1 MRNVLQMDALPD
13 KVRQAVSD
21 GVQRTYCPQ
30 CDGGTSHEQSLSIRQ
45 DEDGVLRLRCWRAT
59 CGWFA
64 TTLTNPDARYLS
76 KVKQA
81 RPYRQATTA
90 LDESEMEEYLCDTYS
105 LRPSIMGAHGWRMN
119 EQETELVLPVLDPQ
133 GRVRGHVTRT
143 FDTPKRCFTYKE
155 TAQPFL
161 DYWPITVRRIK
172 KDVPVVIVED
182 CLSACRLAGLGY
194 NAVALLGTSMS
205 VEQATEIAQFADVR
219 PVILALDNDAFGKA
233 LKLRDRHAH
242 ILGVDMTVLLH
253 EDIKNMKVDDDIR
266 KLLGS

>member
-1 MRNVLQMDALPD
+1 MTRNVLQMDALPD
-13 KVRQAVSD
+13 KVREAVSD

-30 CDGGTSHEQSLSIRQ
+30 CDGGKSHEQSLSIRQ

-64 TTLTNPDARYLS
+64 TSLTNPDARLIS
-76 KVKQA
+76 KQIKEA

-90 LDESEMEEYLCDTYS
+90 LDESETEEYLCDTYG
-105 LRPSIMGAHGWRMN
+105 LRPSIMGRHGWRTN
-119 EQETELVLPVLDPQ
+119 ERETELVLPVLDMY
-133 GRVRGHVTRT
+133 GRIRGHITRT
-143 FDTPKRCFTYKE
+143 FDSPKRCFTYKE

-161 DYWPITVRRIK
+161 DYWPVANDT
-172 KDVPVVIVED
+172 PVVIVED

-205 VEQATEIAQFADVR
+205 IEQAHEIHEWAGGREVM
-219 PVILALDNDAFGKA
+219 LALDADAFEKA
-233 LKLRDRHAH
+233 LILRKRFAH
-242 ILGVDMTVLLH
+242 ILRMKVILLTQ
-253 EDIKNMKVDDDIR
+253 DIKNVKSDDDIR